1 MPLGNLL
8 RSFSTEKSLGL
19 EKPQSTVIMESL
31 FMELEYHIRELED
44 KQREK
49 DKEERRKK
57 TGVDYSWLVTS
68 TPKRYEISHI
78 DRMELEEFGRQ
89 VQPAEC
95 SKVISLFRDAI
106 ATEIDY
112 TKLAGLLKTCI
123 KQVLEGRPKEET
135 MGEWMHKSLVNLKK
149 IAPSAKVT
157 PISYES
163 ELKQSSSSTN
173 FSAEGVESLP
183 V

>member
-1 MPLGNLL
+1 MPLTNLL
-8 RSFSTEKSLGL
+8 RSFSTEKSIGL
-19 EKPQSTVIMESL
+19 EKPQSTIIMESL
-31 FMELEYHIRELED
+31 FMELEFHIRELEEQEREQE
-44 KQREK
+44 KQ
-49 DKEERRKK
+49 ERRKK

-89 VQPAEC
+89 VQPVEC
-95 SKVISLFRDAI
+95 SKVIALFRDAI
-106 ATEIDY
+106 AAERDY

-135 MGEWMHKSLVNLKK
+135 MSEWMHKSLVNLKK

-163 ELKQSSSSTN
+163 ELKPSSSSSN
-173 FSAEGVESLP
+173 FTADGVESLP